1 MDAKAKGGTRG
12 WPDGLLWS
20 ADVKRYPGRSK
31 IKQAIKNVLGM
42 LVMIMTIGC
51 GPSQEDFCLY
61 TDNVTTIAVATDD
74 VNYNGDPI
82 IHRAEPMCNDCKI
95 VRTYKNHTVE
105 IQNEVCIVKCNYI
118 SNHKEK
124 QNDI

>member
-1 MDAKAKGGTRG
+1 MKTR
-12 WPDGLLWS
+12 
-20 ADVKRYPGRSK
+20 
-31 IKQAIKNVLGM
+31 NVLGGM
-42 LVMIMTIGC
+42 LVLIMAIGC

-105 IQNEVCIVKCNYI
+105 IQNKVCIVKCNYI